1 MTENQPFNRNLHFVA
16 SSIWNFEV
24 SSAIWRRGTST
35 TSRLPVFVP
44 SEQWCTGLPEQQKS
58 TVFFLICFFFFKAC
72 VYEHDWV
79 LPFFFDSTLT
89 HLDFVFKDRDV
100 DWFPVRNSLAYL
112 SQHRWWWW
120 WQITQ
125 KYWCT
130 VSIYIYSIHIQ
141 CNTYIWSNY
150 SDVTGPHPKW
160 WFSKGKSL
168 FQGNLGWWN
177 IIIWPDI

>member
-1 MTENQPFNRNLHFVA
+1 MATGHEHHVTA
-16 SSIWNFEV
+16 
-24 SSAIWRRGTST
+24 
-35 TSRLPVFVP
+35 P
-44 SEQWCTGLPEQQKS
+44 SFCAKWAMMHRIAGATKIHS
-58 TVFFLICFFFFKAC
+58 FFSHLFFSFFKAC

-79 LPFFFDSTLT
+79 LPFFLDSTLT